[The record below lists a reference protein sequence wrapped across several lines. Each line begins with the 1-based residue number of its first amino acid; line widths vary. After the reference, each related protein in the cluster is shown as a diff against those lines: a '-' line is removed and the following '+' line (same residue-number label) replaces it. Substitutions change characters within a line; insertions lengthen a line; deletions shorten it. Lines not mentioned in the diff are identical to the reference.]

1 LDFVADEINHAY
13 LALSKS
19 SLISTSQ
26 CRTIST
32 TSYASA
38 SIGVSE
44 NNPVQPLLR
53 KTPTH
58 ILIISQQLPLSPSN
72 SFLLFQLFCC

>member
-1 LDFVADEINHAY
+1 MSLKNFTNLDFVADEVNHAY

-19 SLISTSQ
+19 SVNPISHS
-26 CRTIST
+26 RTIST

-44 NNPVQPLLR
+44 KNPVQPLLH
-53 KTPTH
+53 KIPH
-58 ILIISQQLPLSPSN
+58 IFSS
-72 SFLLFQLFCC
+72 